1 MNGTVGGIL
10 TTRIT
15 RFPES
20 LLPTLSPQGI
30 LFLFL
35 VSKYLITFWL
45 I

>member
-20 LLPTLSPQGI
+20 LLPTLSPKGI
-30 LFLFL
+30 VAFVTL
-35 VSKYLITFWL
+35 
-45 I
+45 